1 MSTELVKIQPS
12 PIPPLRQSTQ
22 ECLSC
27 PRFYVEVFIKGRRTP
42 SGMDAMRGTEI
53 HNTMSL
59 YLSHCARKGVG
70 MDLDAFDN
78 FSRGAGPQAF
88 KILSGLRDGYQVDY
102 NNLFAT
108 EIRMALD
115 ENFQPTDIAEGF
127 QGLVQDSGLPVAYE
141 GTLDGLYMFRSEN
154 TILIDD
160 FKSHVKP
167 YEPKDKPQAKE
178 YALFVFQ
185 HFPWVMTVK
194 FRLTFVRYKRL
205 TREVVF
211 ERSDV
216 PTLIEDLRAA
226 RSKQIMVHDN
236 YDAGNDIQPIGGS
249 HCFYCH
255 LLSNRTCPIAEYN
268 ENMQLTMED
277 RLSWDNW
284 NSAFSRANKKVLRD
298 YVQATGR
305 RVVLRDYM
313 GKSYVFDKES
323 KESNVYPLFVRNGKD
338 ILTDPSG
345 SPIMPIVGLLL
356 THREISPED
365 CDWLPNIVISSSKLE
380 SYLKASKRVITHN
393 AVQDTAEKVTKVIM
407 KVSKPLDVLPP
418 DDFEDEDGD
427 DGEFGEDTD
436 F

>member
-1 MSTELVKIQPS
+1 
-12 PIPPLRQSTQ
+12 
-22 ECLSC
+22 
-27 PRFYVEVFIKGRRTP
+27 
-42 SGMDAMRGTEI
+42 
-53 HNTMSL
+53 
-59 YLSHCARKGVG
+59 
-70 MDLDAFDN
+70 
-78 FSRGAGPQAF
+78 
-88 KILSGLRDGYQVDY
+88 
-102 NNLFAT
+102 
-108 EIRMALD
+108 
-115 ENFQPTDIAEGF
+115 
-127 QGLVQDSGLPVAYE
+127 
-141 GTLDGLYMFRSEN
+141 
-154 TILIDD
+154 
-160 FKSHVKP
+160 
-167 YEPKDKPQAKE
+167 
-178 YALFVFQ
+178 
-185 HFPWVMTVK
+185 MTVK